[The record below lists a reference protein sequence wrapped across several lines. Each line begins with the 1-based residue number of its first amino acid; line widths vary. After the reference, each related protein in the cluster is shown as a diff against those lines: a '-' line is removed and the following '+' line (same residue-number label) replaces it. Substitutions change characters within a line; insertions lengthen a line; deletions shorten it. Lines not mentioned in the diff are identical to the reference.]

1 MTALFALRASLRSGL
16 QNEAQ
21 LQVERTGYQRRAII
35 SNRAG
40 PPFTKTLD
48 GMRILHHVTIL
59 LLGFAPLP
67 VWASGDPRQVVV
79 GVAVVMLVHAAAIA
93 SAILWPLR
101 QRTWQLKVAASFVG
115 FLASVAWSLA
125 WLFGDWK
132 LAIFDEPYNDS
143 LVSTIWLVV
152 PFVFLLI
159 AGVVRFRRVNPSS

>member
-1 MTALFALRASLRSGL
+1 MARNLRLIESLWRYGIGGNLARFGCNLTRSVYL
-16 QNEAQ
+16 
-21 LQVERTGYQRRAII
+21 
-35 SNRAG
+35 
-40 PPFTKTLD
+40 TLD

-159 AGVVRFRRVNPSS
+159 AGVVRFRRVN